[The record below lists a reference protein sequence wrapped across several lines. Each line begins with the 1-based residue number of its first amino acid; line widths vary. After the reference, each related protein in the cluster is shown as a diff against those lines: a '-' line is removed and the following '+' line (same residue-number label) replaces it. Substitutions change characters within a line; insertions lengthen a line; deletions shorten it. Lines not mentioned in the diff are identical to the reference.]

1 MAVRP
6 TPSGADVGSLQ
17 PVPRAPLY
25 EGVATRLREFIEVN
39 RLGPGDRLPGERD
52 LAGQLGVSRTSVRQ
66 GLTILR
72 VTGLVDIQ
80 HGNGIYV
87 SHNVGDVLAPITAEL
102 VMANPELPAL
112 GEVRNALEAQ
122 AARLAATRRTPDD
135 LAALATTIVAMRADI
150 DAGGVGIVADRDF
163 HRGIVRA
170 AVNELLADTLENLS
184 DGAGRIAAASLQRPG
199 QAPRSLAD
207 HEAILG
213 AIEAADADEANRRM
227 MAHLER
233 TGALDEP
240 S

>member
-1 MAVRP
+1 MAARAIPP
-6 TPSGADVGSLQ
+6 TGGVGPLQ

-25 EGVATRLREFIEVN
+25 EGVATRLREFIEAN
-39 RLGPGDRLPGERD
+39 RLAPGDRLPGERD
-52 LAGQLGVSRTSVRQ
+52 LAAQLGVSRTSVRQ

-80 HGNGIYV
+80 HGNGIYI
-87 SHNVGDVLAPITAEL
+87 SGNVQDVLAPITADL
-102 VMANPELPAL
+102 VRQNPELPAL

-122 AARLAATRRTPDD
+122 AARLAATRRTPED
-135 LAALATTIVAMRADI
+135 LAALARTIDAMRADI
-150 DAGGVGIVADRDF
+150 ELGGVGIAADRDF
-163 HRGIVRA
+163 HRAIVRA
-170 AVNELLADTLENLS
+170 AVNQLLADTLDTLA

-213 AIEAADADEANRRM
+213 AIEAADADEANRLM
-227 MAHLER
+227 MAHLDR

>member
-1 MAVRP
+1 MSARA
-6 TPSGADVGSLQ
+6 TPPAAGVGSLQ

-39 RLGPGDRLPGERD
+39 RLAPGDRLPGERD
-52 LAGQLGVSRTSVRQ
+52 LAAQLGVSRTSVRQ

-72 VTGLVDIQ
+72 VIGLVDVQ
-80 HGNGIYV
+80 HGNGIYIAR
-87 SHNVGDVLAPITAEL
+87 NVQDVLAPITADL
-102 VMANPELPAL
+102 VMADPELPAL

-122 AARLAATRRTPDD
+122 AARLAATRRTPED
-135 LAALATTIVAMRADI
+135 LAALAGTIARMRADI
-150 DAGGVGIVADRDF
+150 ELGGFGIEADRDF

-170 AVNELLADTLENLS
+170 AVNQVLADTLDTLA

-207 HEAILG
+207 HEAILR
-213 AIEAADADEANRRM
+213 AIESAEADEANRLM
-227 MAHLER
+227 MAHLDR